1 MPWPEFITLQFELVN
16 KFTTEESDY
25 YGPFNSLL
33 NQLFPASE
41 YYQIA
46 PQFKRVAGSIN
57 FTIIYLIARRKVPVL
72 FIELKTHVA
81 YDTDSKAADDQMR
94 DRVLDFTAGS
104 IPIPKLY
111 GLSALGTRFCVYE
124 YTVANRSLTPTRIV
138 PHPSLAT
145 DTAPKE
151 TWNLDILEPQGEARL
166 KEVVGHIKAMVADLH
181 NDCKSFALS
190 LNVHN
195 AVNTEHLIERWL

>member
-16 KFTTEESDY
+16 KFTTEERDY
-25 YGPFNSLL
+25 YGPFNALL

-81 YDTDSKAADDQMR
+81 YDTDSDDQMR

-138 PHPSLAT
+138 PHPELAT

-166 KEVVGHIKAMVADLH
+166 KEVVGHIRAMVADLH

>member
-1 MPWPEFITLQFELVN
+1 MPWPEFITSQFELVN

-25 YGPFNSLL
+25 YGPFNALL

-57 FTIIYLIARRKVPVL
+57 FTIIYLIARRKVPVF

-81 YDTDSKAADDQMR
+81 YDTDSKAADDQTR

-138 PHPSLAT
+138 PHPELAT

-151 TWNLDILEPQGEARL
+151 RWNLDILEPQGEARL

-190 LNVHN
+190 LNFHN

>member
-25 YGPFNSLL
+25 YGPFNALL

-46 PQFKRVAGSIN
+46 PQFKRVAGSLD
-57 FTIIYLIARRKVPVL
+57 FTIIYLITRRRVPVL
-72 FIELKTHVA
+72 FIELKTYVA
-81 YDTDSKAADDQMR
+81 YDTDSARKAADDRMR

-111 GLSALGTRFCVYE
+111 GLSVLGTRFSIPLPIAHSPRRVSSLIPNLLP
-124 YTVANRSLTPTRIV
+124 TLRPRRDGILIFWNRRAKL
-138 PHPSLAT
+138 
-145 DTAPKE
+145 
-151 TWNLDILEPQGEARL
+151 G
-166 KEVVGHIKAMVADLH
+166 
-181 NDCKSFALS
+181 
-190 LNVHN
+190 
-195 AVNTEHLIERWL
+195 

>member
-1 MPWPEFITLQFELVN
+1 MPWPEFITSQFELVN

-25 YGPFNSLL
+25 YGPFNALL

-104 IPIPKLY
+104 IPISKLY

-138 PHPSLAT
+138 PHPELAT
-145 DTAPKE
+145 DTASKE
-151 TWNLDILEPQGEARL
+151 RWNLDILEPQGEARL

-181 NDCKSFALS
+181 NDCKSFVLS
-190 LNVHN
+190 LNIHN

>member
-57 FTIIYLIARRKVPVL
+57 FTIIHLIARRKVPVL

-81 YDTDSKAADDQMR
+81 YDTDSKAADDQMC

-111 GLSALGTRFCVYE
+111 GLSALGTQFCVYE

-138 PHPSLAT
+138 PHPELAT

-181 NDCKSFALS
+181 NDCKSFVLS
-190 LNVHN
+190 LNIHN